1 MSSEFPCSAKKYNQE
16 KKPTNLCA
24 LREFLKKCLPCLI
37 IIQSCYCDYRIYKT
51 FTCSRC
57 ELVFVLC
64 SRDLDIL
71 RAQRII
77 GFILS
82 YPQINEIG
90 KDRNKRNLH
99 LKLICLAL
107 KLRLEAEITH
117 FKASFSLY
125 CSFQFLCMC

>member
-1 MSSEFPCSAKKYNQE
+1 MFS
-16 KKPTNLCA
+16 
-24 LREFLKKCLPCLI
+24 LR
-37 IIQSCYCDYRIYKT
+37 
-51 FTCSRC
+51 